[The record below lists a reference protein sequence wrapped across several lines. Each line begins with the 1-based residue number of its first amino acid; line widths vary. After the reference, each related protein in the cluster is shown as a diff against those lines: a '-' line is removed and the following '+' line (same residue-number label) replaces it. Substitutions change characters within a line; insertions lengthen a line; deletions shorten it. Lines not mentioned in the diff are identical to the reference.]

1 MSSYDTPLITHS
13 YEESTSTRMDLD
25 HSGPSTG
32 YVALPSSDN
41 SANRGGSRRTLNST
55 YLSGRQSQ
63 QQNVQ
68 HLSLYSHDDNG
79 DTAVEVLDIP
89 SRTSTNDDETTGGI
103 IEGRLTASFTDSTG
117 GYDNLAGVGTF
128 GWDEPSTTIALDLC
142 KKYVL
147 NPYHILLKLI
157 GWRSFRS
164 RFDPAPLYKRIC
176 NVVYPIFIFS
186 MLIFACIAQITTC
199 FSRSQSQAPVKKG
212 NYSVLMCDDHIV
224 TQDLIS
230 YLLILSSYI
239 VGFVIFR
246 FSETE
251 NLSSLSET
259 VFLSYNYTSVNKSRK
274 RPVFVLLGFLVS
286 GVLWFFLSFGVSIL
300 RIFALKLDKS
310 NTLIHWFTN
319 STYQLTIDQHV
330 YDGLHYSLVSFAMLG
345 FVFFDLLYIAV
356 VINYASQCQM
366 LSFYIDNIVDKVQ
379 NKHYKNLNTAT
390 KEVYHVYE
398 FLKVLNGK
406 LAFIT
411 TAVIFV
417 FVVNVISSYK
427 DLSGN
432 DPHYATGIALGFL
445 NVFQWILA
453 VVFPVAMATL
463 LTAKG
468 RSIRTLGLQ
477 VACRPFVFS
486 DTPDLELEMF
496 LNYTNSTRYAAKI
509 ALVPMYPAF
518 VIGGSFILFLL
529 VTLGIFVPRV
539 NSVSWF

>member
-1 MSSYDTPLITHS
+1 
-13 YEESTSTRMDLD
+13 MDLD

-319 STYQLTIDQHV
+319 
-330 YDGLHYSLVSFAMLG
+330 M
-345 FVFFDLLYIAV
+345 